1 MTDEASGGRRPLGV
15 PSRESIATVP
25 RTGIGNRLL
34 AALPPADLGLLTPYF
49 QKVSFAPDTVLVRSG
64 DELDPVYFPHSGAIA
79 FMLDMPDGQSVA
91 TTLMGREGAL
101 ASFSVLGPSLSSV
114 TAVARVAGTASLIS
128 AAKFRAAYAQS
139 AAIRNVVQVHA
150 RALLLQ
156 LQHVAACNALHRV
169 DGRMARW
176 LLQLHDRVA
185 DDLLPV
191 TQEALAQLLGVR
203 RPTVTLTMNRL
214 RAAGA
219 VPSDRRGCMEID
231 RVRLERVACDCYA
244 LMQHTI
250 ERMYCQELSAPQ
262 PAQPP
267 FRQSVIAASD
277 AQVRTTRSSKSSLS
291 R

>member
-1 MTDEASGGRRPLGV
+1 MV
-15 PSRESIATVP
+15 IVTVH
-25 RTGIGNRLL
+25 RTSIGNRLL

-49 QKVSFAPDTVLVRSG
+49 QKVSFEPDAVLVRSG

-79 FMLDMPDGQSVA
+79 FMLDMPDGQTVA

-101 ASFSVLGPSLSSV
+101 ASLSVLGPSLSSV
-114 TAVARVAGTASLIS
+114 TAIARVAGTASLIS
-128 AAKFRAAYAQS
+128 AAKFRAAYARS

-176 LLQLHDRVA
+176 LLQLHDRVP

-191 TQEALAQLLGVR
+191 TQDALAQLLGVR
-203 RPTVTLTMNRL
+203 RTTVTLTMSKL

-219 VPSDRRGCMEID
+219 VPSDRRGFVEID
-231 RVRLERVACDCYA
+231 RARLESVACDCYA
-244 LMQHTI
+244 LMQRKI
-250 ERMYCQELSAPQ
+250 DRMYCQELSAPQ
-262 PAQPP
+262 PALAP
-267 FRQSVIAASD
+267 FRESSIFAFDEAGAESRVAS
-277 AQVRTTRSSKSSLS
+277 REGK
-291 R
+291 

>member
-1 MTDEASGGRRPLGV
+1 MTVHRAD
-15 PSRESIATVP
+15 
-25 RTGIGNRLL
+25 IGNRLL
-34 AALPPADLGLLTPYF
+34 AALPPADLSLLTPYF
-49 QKVSFAPDTVLVRSG
+49 QKVSFEPGAVLVRSG

-79 FMLDMPDGQSVA
+79 FMLDMPDGQTVA

-101 ASFSVLGPSLSSV
+101 ASFSVLGPSPSSV
-114 TAVARVAGTASLIS
+114 TAIARMAGTASMIS

-150 RALLLQ
+150 RAVLLQ

-176 LLQLHDRVA
+176 LLQLHDRVP

-203 RPTVTLTMNRL
+203 RTTVTLTMTKL
-214 RAAGA
+214 REAGA
-219 VPSDRRGCMEID
+219 VPSDRRGFVEID

-244 LMQHTI
+244 LMQDKI
-250 ERMYCQELSAPQ
+250 DRIYCEELAAPQ
-262 PAQPP
+262 PTQTP
-267 FRQSVIAASD
+267 FRDSAIIASHSVGGE
-277 AQVRTTRSSKSSLS
+277 S
-291 R
+291 RAVSRAGK